1 MVDVTAISTAVR
13 LPLADVTAI
22 STAGPLPLAD
32 VTETVA
38 GGPLPLALGFA
49 VLAGLVSFLSPCVL
63 PLVPG
68 YLGYVTGLSDVSLSQ
83 RRRHR
88 MVLGSALFV
97 LGFSV
102 VFILATIFVTSIG
115 RVFVEHRVL
124 LSRIGGVVVILLAL
138 VFMGMGT
145 QRTARISVR
154 PRTGLAG
161 APLLGATFALGWA
174 PCTGPTLIALF
185 AMLSSLDPDLTR
197 ATGVAAA
204 YCLGLGLPFVLIAAG
219 YERSARWSAR
229 LRGHQRGIQL
239 VGGGFLLLVGV
250 LLVTGVW
257 ESLNRWVQSNWL
269 AGFEVAF

>member
-1 MVDVTAISTAVR
+1 MTSAMGDVT
-13 LPLADVTAI
+13 
-22 STAGPLPLAD
+22 G
-32 VTETVA
+32 TVA
-38 GGPLPLALGFA
+38 GGPLPLALLFA
-49 VLAGLVSFLSPCVL
+49 LLAGLVSFLSPCVL

-68 YLGYVTGLSDVSLSQ
+68 YLGYVTGLSEVSLGE

-88 MVLGSALFV
+88 MVLGAALFV

-115 RVFVEHRVL
+115 RVFVEHRTL
-124 LSRIGGVVVILLAL
+124 LSRLGGVVVIALAL

-145 QRTARISVR
+145 QRTAAVRLR

-185 AMLSSLDPDLTR
+185 AMLSSLEPDLAR
-197 ATGVAAA
+197 ATSVAVA
-204 YCLGLGLPFVLIAAG
+204 YCLGLGLPFVVIAAG
-219 YERSARWSAR
+219 YERSAGWSAG
-229 LRGHQRGIQL
+229 LRRRQRAIQL
-239 VGGGFLLLVGV
+239 VGGGFLLVVGV
-250 LLVTGVW
+250 LLLTGVW
-257 ESLNRWVQSNWL
+257 ESLNRWVQANWL

>member
-1 MVDVTAISTAVR
+1 MGDITQ
-13 LPLADVTAI
+13 
-22 STAGPLPLAD
+22 
-32 VTETVA
+32 TVA
-38 GGPLPLALGFA
+38 GGPLPLALVFA

-68 YLGYVTGLSDVSLSQ
+68 YLGYVTGLSEVSLSE
-83 RRRHR
+83 RKRHR
-88 MVLGSALFV
+88 MVLGAVLFV
-97 LGFSV
+97 VGFSV
-102 VFILATIFVTSIG
+102 VFVLATIFVTSVG
-115 RVFVEHRVL
+115 RVFVEHRAL

-138 VFMGMGT
+138 VFMGLGT
-145 QRTARISVR
+145 QRSAGPAFR

-185 AMLSSLDPDLTR
+185 AMLSSLDPDLGR
-197 ATGVAAA
+197 ATSVAVA

-219 YERSARWSAR
+219 YERSARWSGA
-229 LRGHQRGIQL
+229 LRSRQRAIQL

-257 ESLNRWVQSNWL
+257 ESPNRGGPTNGR
-269 AGFEVAF
+269 AGFEGPY